1 MISTPRMWCYERFM
15 RQCEFHE
22 HFQYIP
28 NTLNKINES
37 YDWNKHNKNGY
48 DLNVEIPELDQ
59 YVKKYMEK
67 ADRFDMNTD
76 WDLPSKY
83 NFTINSAHLPLA
95 FIENEMTIKTIEYLG
110 KLCFSGTFNDELV
123 VFLDEMDSANLDKM
137 EFKNTKKVMDLTQN
151 YMNKWMRLLYHFH
164 MWRQEQNNVV
174 LVERNLFVALGQ
186 TKFPATT
193 EYLKSPFR
201 SFYLM
206 FEPGCIVSPFSDGE
220 KMDYEGIFINLE
232 NNNGNTILRLDL
244 HARITKQ
251 NKKWMSSLDPVNT
264 FWEIIIPKNINMT
277 EGITQ
282 GIMNAQ
288 DVKSYDQDSLPWIKQ
303 NGQAEHLTNAI
314 IQCLLYMTSVNRESV
329 LVNME
334 KKTINKNRTKK
345 YIEREETQENYHVLG
360 SSKTNY
366 INGGTYY
373 SKKDGTKRTGK
384 KLGHKT
390 IVRGHWH
397 SFWYKNEA
405 KISEIPT
412 FMHREEK
419 YDDMGKKMIRCIK
432 WVAPYSKGQGEE
444 IVKEYKLTS
453 GGRKLKETA

>member
-1 MISTPRMWCYERFM
+1 
-15 RQCEFHE
+15 
-22 HFQYIP
+22 
-28 NTLNKINES
+28 
-37 YDWNKHNKNGY
+37 
-48 DLNVEIPELDQ
+48 
-59 YVKKYMEK
+59 
-67 ADRFDMNTD
+67 
-76 WDLPSKY
+76 
-83 NFTINSAHLPLA
+83 
-95 FIENEMTIKTIEYLG
+95 
-110 KLCFSGTFNDELV
+110 
-123 VFLDEMDSANLDKM
+123 
-137 EFKNTKKVMDLTQN
+137 
-151 YMNKWMRLLYHFH
+151 
-164 MWRQEQNNVV
+164 
-174 LVERNLFVALGQ
+174 
-186 TKFPATT
+186 
-193 EYLKSPFR
+193 
-201 SFYLM
+201 
-206 FEPGCIVSPFSDGE
+206 
-220 KMDYEGIFINLE
+220 
-232 NNNGNTILRLDL
+232 
-244 HARITKQ
+244 
-251 NKKWMSSLDPVNT
+251 
-264 FWEIIIPKNINMT
+264 MT